1 MRVEAR
7 LAEMGLRLPPPVQVP
22 PGVRVPFAWVRVRG
36 DRAYLAG
43 HGPLTDGAAP
53 AGPFGAVGAEVSL
66 EEAVGAARGAALAML
81 ATLRQ
86 ELGDLDRVTA
96 WLAVRGYV
104 QCAPGFTQMTTVVNG
119 FSDLI
124 LDVYGPEAGRHARS
138 APGVVALPL
147 NLPVVVEAE
156 VEVGTAP

>member
-7 LAEMGLRLPPPVQVP
+7 LVELGLTLPPPLRVSP
-22 PGVRVPFAWVRVRG
+22 SVRVPFAWVRVRG

-43 HGPLTDGAAP
+43 HGPLTEDAAP

-66 EEAVGAARGAALAML
+66 AEAVQSARGAALALL
-81 ATLRQ
+81 ASLKA

-96 WLAVRGYV
+96 WLMVRGYV
-104 QCAPGFTQMTTVVNG
+104 QCVPGFTQTTAVVNG
-119 FSDLI
+119 VSDLL
-124 LDVYGPEAGRHARS
+124 LDLYGPEAGRHARS
-138 APGVVALPL
+138 APGVIALPL

-156 VEVGTAP
+156 VEIAP

>member
-7 LAEMGLRLPPPVQVP
+7 LAELGLRLPPPPRAP

-43 HGPLTDGAAP
+43 HGPLTDDAAP

-66 EEAVGAARGAALAML
+66 AEAVQAARGAALAML
-81 ATLRQ
+81 AGLRA

-96 WLAVRGYV
+96 WLTVRGYV
-104 QCAPGFTQMTTVVNG
+104 QCAPGFAQTTAVVNG

-156 VEVGTAP
+156 VEVAP